1 MLPRTSIQESTYEY
15 QEPVIEKIGPVLV
28 KAAAITSGAAILI
41 PAVIALI
48 GPFIG

>member
-1 MLPRTSIQESTYEY
+1 MLPRTSIQESTHEY
-15 QEPVIEKIGPVLV
+15 QEPMIEKVGPVLL
-28 KAAAITSGAAILI
+28 KAGAVAAGAAILI